1 MNRLSLWGKLK
12 KSWGKGKGKSQQRNL
27 WGCFFTAPTVYQIL
41 MQAPVGENIDRSN
54 LRQSVCVSWPLSF
67 KWEGKPQFCSV
78 KTYASEHNLPPEKE
92 LIGTS
97 SILAPGKSQ
106 VLPTDPLFTC
116 KTNYIYNV
124 ADRRSAINGQ
134 EGGLAAS
141 KACLKALPLSLPS
154 PSNFFALS
162 PNREPVHRLYVAYS
176 KLYKKKKE
184 RAEHT
189 LRLKSDIKS
198 VKLQFTKINK
208 M

>member
-134 EGGLAAS
+134 EDGIAAS

-154 PSNFFALS
+154 PSNFFCPFPKQRTCSQAICCIFKTLQ
-162 PNREPVHRLYVAYS
+162 REKRKSRKYTTSEKRHKISEVAVY
-176 KLYKKKKE
+176 
-184 RAEHT
+184 
-189 LRLKSDIKS
+189 
-198 VKLQFTKINK
+198 QNK
-208 M
+208 